1 MFSDLQM
8 MTTSDAR
15 KRVQLLLRIARMYY
29 QDHML
34 QSQIA
39 EATGYSRPSVSRML
53 KEAQERGLV
62 RISIENPLERLEDL
76 ESRLIRQF
84 NLRCARVS
92 EPPQGC
98 TGYDVVPRSA
108 ASLLVEQTRPDS
120 LITVSNGNAVAYTV
134 REVPLQNW
142 TKSKVVQ
149 MIGSLSPTNP
159 MTDSPEICRMLAQR
173 LGGSYS
179 TLPVPMILS
188 STPVAA
194 AMRKERQIADTLT
207 LGGHADVAVVG
218 VGSVK
223 AGRSGHIFKDYE
235 NAAFIKEVTELKA
248 VGHICG
254 HHIDAQGR
262 HIRTSLC
269 ERTIS
274 IEFERL
280 KRIPLVIGVAWG
292 PQKVASILACLRAG
306 LISALATDRDTAEGI
321 LELDQRQRSAGRKAS
336 QASSRAEAKQS

>member
-1 MFSDLQM
+1 
-8 MTTSDAR
+8 
-15 KRVQLLLRIARMYY
+15 
-29 QDHML
+29 
-34 QSQIA
+34 
-39 EATGYSRPSVSRML
+39 
-53 KEAQERGLV
+53 
-62 RISIENPLERLEDL
+62 
-76 ESRLIRQF
+76 
-84 NLRCARVS
+84 
-92 EPPQGC
+92 
-98 TGYDVVPRSA
+98 
-108 ASLLVEQTRPDS
+108 
-120 LITVSNGNAVAYTV
+120 
-134 REVPLQNW
+134 
-142 TKSKVVQ
+142 
-149 MIGSLSPTNP
+149 
-159 MTDSPEICRMLAQR
+159 MLAQR

-188 STPVAA
+188 STPVAE

-207 LGGHADVAVVG
+207 LGGHADAAVVG

-223 AGRSGHIFKDYE
+223 EGRSGHIFKDYE

-321 LELDQRQRSAGRKAS
+321 LELDQRQRNAGKKLHKPRAK
-336 QASSRAEAKQS
+336 QKPSRADPT

>member
-1 MFSDLQM
+1 
-8 MTTSDAR
+8 
-15 KRVQLLLRIARMYY
+15 
-29 QDHML
+29 
-34 QSQIA
+34 
-39 EATGYSRPSVSRML
+39 
-53 KEAQERGLV
+53 
-62 RISIENPLERLEDL
+62 
-76 ESRLIRQF
+76 
-84 NLRCARVS
+84 
-92 EPPQGC
+92 
-98 TGYDVVPRSA
+98 
-108 ASLLVEQTRPDS
+108 
-120 LITVSNGNAVAYTV
+120 
-134 REVPLQNW
+134 
-142 TKSKVVQ
+142 
-149 MIGSLSPTNP
+149 
-159 MTDSPEICRMLAQR
+159 MLAQR

-188 STPVAA
+188 STPVAE

-223 AGRSGHIFKDYE
+223 EGRSGHIFKDYE

-262 HIRTSLC
+262 HIQTSLC

-321 LELDQRQRSAGRKAS
+321 LELDQQQRKAGRQVS
-336 QASSRAEAKQS
+336 RASSRAEAKQG